1 MNSQKL
7 LRAVIVLAAGLFSL
21 IFGKVIQ
28 AAYNTSTVT
37 LFSEPSSPPPFSAE
51 GSTSN
56 GPIIIDHTSTDLS
69 QIPASWLEEAK
80 KFTFHFAHTSHGE
93 QIIAGITEA
102 GAGRPDLWRCCSRK
116 R

>member
-21 IFGKVIQ
+21 IFGTVIQ

-37 LFSEPSSPPPFSAE
+37 LFSEPASPPPFSAE
-51 GSTSN
+51 GSTAN
-56 GPIIIDHTSTDLS
+56 GPIIIDHTTTDLS
-69 QIPASWLEEAK
+69 QIPAYWLEEAK
-80 KFTFHFAHTSHGE
+80 KLTFHFAHTSHGE
-93 QIIAGITEA
+93 QIIEGILKLEQVDPTYA
-102 GAGRPDLWRCCSRK
+102 CCSRK